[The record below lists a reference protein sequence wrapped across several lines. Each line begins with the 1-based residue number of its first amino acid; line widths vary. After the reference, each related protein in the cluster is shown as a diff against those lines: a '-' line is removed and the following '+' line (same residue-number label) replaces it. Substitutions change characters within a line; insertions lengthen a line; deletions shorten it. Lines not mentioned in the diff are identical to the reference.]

1 MTTGGGEVRRRLLL
15 VLAGSSLLGLP
26 GCSFGGGPTDTEDK
40 STRIAAG
47 SRGAG
52 QLRECLTGRG
62 LDVRRDG
69 RVPGRTRVSRGYF
82 EPESTRY
89 AGSAF
94 WPSGNVV
101 DIYLAMDEEAAAA
114 AESELETVLKKF
126 GRGAVE
132 DLSFHRGPVVYTYD
146 DFDTP
151 TPEEAR
157 IFERCLSAG

>member
-1 MTTGGGEVRRRLLL
+1 MRRQLLL
-15 VLAGSSLLGLP
+15 ALAGASVLGLS

-69 RVPGRTRVSRGYF
+69 RVPGRPRVSRGYF

-101 DIYLAMDEEAAAA
+101 DFYLARNEEAAAE
-114 AESELETVLKKF
+114 AESELEVVAEKF
-126 GRGAVE
+126 GRGAPD

-151 TPEEAR
+151 TPDEAR
-157 IFERCLSAG
+157 LFERCLSAG

>member
-1 MTTGGGEVRRRLLL
+1 MLRRLSAFALAASALL
-15 VLAGSSLLGLP
+15 ALP
-26 GCSFGGGPTDTEDK
+26 GCSLGGGPTDTEDK

-47 SRGAG
+47 SRGAAE
-52 QLRECLTGRG
+52 LRQCLTERG

-69 RVPGRTRVSRGYF
+69 RVPGRARVSRGYF

-101 DIYLAMDEEAAAA
+101 DIYLAGDAEAAAD
-114 AESELETVLKKF
+114 AESELETIAKKF
-126 GRGAVE
+126 GRGGVE
-132 DLSFHRGPVVYTYD
+132 DLSFHRGPVVYAYD

-157 IFERCLSAG
+157 AFERCLSAR